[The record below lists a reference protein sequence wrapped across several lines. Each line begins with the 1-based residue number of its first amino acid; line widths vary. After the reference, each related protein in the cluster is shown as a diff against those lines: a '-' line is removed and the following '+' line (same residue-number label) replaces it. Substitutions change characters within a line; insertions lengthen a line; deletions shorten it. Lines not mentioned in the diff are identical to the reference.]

1 MRIIGGTLAGRKL
14 TPSLKGW
21 NTRPTSDRV
30 KESLFN
36 ILMNRLYFENLKVLD
51 LYAGTGNI
59 SFEFLSRGVLSCS
72 AVEKNN
78 RAILYMENTA
88 EEFGVSGRL
97 SLHQM
102 DAVYFIKLT
111 DEKYHFI
118 FADPPYSERNLSDL
132 PNLISEYNLLKN
144 DGLFVLEHDGS
155 CHFDHH
161 PKFIENRSYGTTYLS
176 FFRN

>member
-14 TPSLKGW
+14 SPSLKGW

-36 ILMNRLYFENLKVLD
+36 ILMNRLDFEDLKVLD

-59 SFEFLSRGVLSCS
+59 SFELLSRGVLSCT

-78 RAILYMENTA
+78 RAIRYMENTA

-97 SLHQM
+97 SIHQM
-102 DAVYFIKLT
+102 DAVHFIKST
-111 DEKYHFI
+111 GEKYHFI
-118 FADPPYSERNLSDL
+118 FADPPYSARSLSDL
-132 PNLISEYNLLKN
+132 PNLISDYNLLID
-144 DGLFVLEHDGS
+144 DGLFVLEHDGNS
-155 CHFDHH
+155 HFDQH
-161 PKFIENRSYGTTYLS
+161 PKFIESRSYGTTYLS
-176 FFRN
+176 FFKN